1 LISFPARRG
10 PAVLAFPPCLD
21 VHLIILCID
30 FVSIACLLIIKAL
43 IVRRRAIAIALR
55 LFSLFSAC
63 CCRIIIV
70 LPWFGVARAT
80 VVGSVKNDFS
90 GEKKRVFS
98 SKIVN
103 SCLSPGLKALKLMP
117 KTKTVL

>member
-90 GEKKRVFS
+90 GEKKEYSAAKSLIRVS
-98 SKIVN
+98 R
-103 SCLSPGLKALKLMP
+103 PG
-117 KTKTVL
+117 